1 MIVLGYLSAHH
12 KNCQIYSG
20 KTNRPG
26 ERCCD
31 SLSQMALVRSLTFL
45 FRSLAVT
52 HSLARLDLYI
62 SSSDTNICS
71 AMAFLSLEN
80 SDHVVSV
87 CIDFPSNSEGDV
99 LFHDVAYDYSR
110 ADWDGL
116 SDHLRDVPRGDIFKL
131 GATADS
137 EFHKYDK
144 VGIDVY
150 IPHMKY
156 QVKPHSSP
164 WFSGACAAAIAH
176 RNHFF
181 RSYEQNKSC
190 ESKLKLIQAVL
201 IKSL

>member
-1 MIVLGYLSAHH
+1 MTLL
-12 KNCQIYSG
+12 
-20 KTNRPG
+20 
-26 ERCCD
+26 
-31 SLSQMALVRSLTFL
+31 RSLTFI

-52 HSLARLDLYI
+52 HSLARLDLYF
-62 SSSDTNICS
+62 SSSDTNCS

-80 SDHVVSV
+80 SDHVSV

-110 ADWDGL
+110 ADWDSL
-116 SDHLRDVPRGDIFKL
+116 SDHLRDVPREDTFKL

-137 EFHKYDK
+137 EFHEWDK

-164 WFSGACAAAIAH
+164 WFSAACAAVIAH
-176 RNHFF
+176 GNHFF
-181 RSYEQNKSC
+181 RLYEQNKSC